1 MKRKKKE
8 KPSSGYEL
16 GARLLGNL
24 DAMIMADPRL
34 TDEEKTEIIRLSELP
49 DELYEPL
56 EIEGEPLSETIIK
69 MRGSRP

>member
-8 KPSSGYEL
+8 KPSSDYDL
-16 GARLLGNL
+16 GTGLLEDI

-34 TDEEKTEIIRLSELP
+34 TDEEKAEIIRLSELP
-49 DELYEPL
+49 DELDDLL

-69 MRGSRP
+69 MRGPRP

>member
-8 KPSSGYEL
+8 TPSSDYDL
-16 GARLLGNL
+16 GTRLLEDL

-34 TDEEKTEIIRLSELP
+34 TDEEKAELIRLSDLP

-69 MRGSRP
+69 MRGPRP